1 MNDRLLGM
9 LGLAVRAGKTAFG
22 VFLTEKAL
30 DEGNASL
37 VIMAED
43 TGVSNRRK
51 IEKKCKEYSVPL
63 ILYSDKKTLSH
74 AAGKK
79 DMPVI
84 AVCDDGFSKAI
95 VKIYG
100 GAQK

>member
-1 MNDRLLGM
+1 MNDRLLSM

-30 DEGNASL
+30 DEGSASL

-43 TGVSNRRK
+43 TGASNRRR
-51 IEKKCKEYSVPL
+51 IENKCKMWDVPL
-63 ILYSDKKTLSH
+63 ILYSDKASLSH

-84 AVCDDGFSKAI
+84 AVCDSGFSEAI

>member
-9 LGLAVRAGKTAFG
+9 LGLAVRAGKVAFG

-30 DEGNASL
+30 DEGRAVLVVAS
-37 VIMAED
+37 ED
-43 TGVSNRRK
+43 IGASNRRR
-51 IEKKCKEYSVPL
+51 IENKCKEYDVPL
-63 ILYSDKKTLSH
+63 IFYSDKETLSR
-74 AAGKK
+74 ATGRKNT
-79 DMPVI
+79 PVVS
-84 AVCDDGFSKAI
+84 VCDEGFSKAI

>member
-9 LGLAVRAGKTAFG
+9 LGLAVRAGKVASG

-30 DEGNASL
+30 DEGKAAL
-37 VIMAED
+37 VVAAED
-43 TGVSNRRK
+43 IGASNRRR
-51 IEKKCKEYSVPL
+51 IENKCKEWDVPL
-63 ILYSDKKTLSH
+63 IFYSDKVSLSH

-84 AVCDDGFSKAI
+84 AVCDEGFKSAI